1 LQRASLKGGENVFS
15 FDVSGLMTAA
25 STIFSGLAPI
35 AALVG
40 GLLLGI
46 GFFRF
51 LLKELR
57 NII

>member
-1 LQRASLKGGENVFS
+1 VFS
-15 FDVSGLMTAA
+15 FDISGLMTTA
-25 STIFSGLAPI
+25 SSIFSGLAPI

-57 NII
+57 NLL